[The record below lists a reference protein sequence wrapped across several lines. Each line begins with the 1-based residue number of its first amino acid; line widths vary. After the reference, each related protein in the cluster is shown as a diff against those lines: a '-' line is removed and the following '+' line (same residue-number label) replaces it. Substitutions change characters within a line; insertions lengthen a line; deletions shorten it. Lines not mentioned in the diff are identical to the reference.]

1 MQQQRA
7 ADLELLLLATRQGRR
22 LVVDAGPDPRKAMQ
36 HFFHA
41 GSELAARQRDPAEL
55 FVVPHRQRP
64 EEIAPLRHER
74 NAVGEKLARRLAVDT
89 LALESEFARTW
100 NEHAEQR
107 LQHRRFAGAVWT
119 DQQRD
124 LGAAGIERGPAQDRE
139 ARRVASHD
147 VVELDDLVGHETG
160 ALNFPQFPSVSFSFR
175 DTHRAPAG
183 SPARPAADLRP
194 APCLRPCRRHADT
207 DS

>member
-1 MQQQRA
+1 M
-7 ADLELLLLATRQGRR
+7 
-22 LVVDAGPDPRKAMQ
+22 
-36 HFFHA
+36 
-41 GSELAARQRDPAEL
+41 
-55 FVVPHRQRP
+55 PHRQRP

-160 ALNFPQFPSVSFSFR
+160 ALNFPQFPSISLNFPQFPSVSEIRIEHLPVR
-175 DTHRAPAG
+175 DDPLIVSDKIVANGGGSDEQREESRSHRS
-183 SPARPAADLRP
+183 SP
-194 APCLRPCRRHADT
+194 
-207 DS
+207 